1 MDAYQQC
8 FIENL
13 KYYRKQAGY
22 SQARLA
28 ELCDVSN
35 GTIGNIECGV
45 TKPSFDLLILM
56 AQVLRIQPEQL
67 FHLDAA
73 VAPVLP
79 ASQNLTAVQSD
90 RLRRELSQAID
101 AVLDK
106 MQASGKG
113 LVFGK

>member
-1 MDAYQQC
+1 MDTYQQC

-13 KYYRKQAGY
+13 KFYRKQAGL

-56 AQVLRIQPEQL
+56 ARTLHVQPEQL
-67 FHLDAA
+67 FHLA
-73 VAPVLP
+73 
-79 ASQNLTAVQSD
+79 QSHP
-90 RLRRELSQAID
+90 ELSPQHQRLTDSQLKTLKDTLAHALHD
-101 AVLDK
+101 VLDK
-106 MQASGKG
+106 MSQ
-113 LVFGK
+113 